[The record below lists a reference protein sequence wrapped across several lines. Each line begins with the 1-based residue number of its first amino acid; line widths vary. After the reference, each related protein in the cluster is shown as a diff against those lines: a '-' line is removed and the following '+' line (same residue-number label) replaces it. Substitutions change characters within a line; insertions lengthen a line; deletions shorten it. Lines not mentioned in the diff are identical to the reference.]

1 MSVTRG
7 REAAFFFSNYR
18 IRVLRF
24 LYGTLLSAYDTIGSD
39 FKPNVDKK
47 KYKDSVME
55 CFEKINS
62 YFLKERLKNLTNRFN
77 YKGIIMY

>member
-1 MSVTRG
+1 M
-7 REAAFFFSNYR
+7 
-18 IRVLRF
+18 
-24 LYGTLLSAYDTIGSD
+24 DTIGSD

-62 YFLKERLKNLTNRFN
+62 YFLKEKIRKVLSQGLKTANSASTERAFR
-77 YKGIIMY
+77 

>member
-24 LYGTLLSAYDTIGSD
+24 LYGTLLSAYDNID
-39 FKPNVDKK
+39 EMLIFHKLN
-47 KYKDSVME
+47 
-55 CFEKINS
+55 
-62 YFLKERLKNLTNRFN
+62 
-77 YKGIIMY
+77 

>member
-1 MSVTRG
+1 MLDH
-7 REAAFFFSNYR
+7 N
-18 IRVLRF
+18 
-24 LYGTLLSAYDTIGSD
+24 
-39 FKPNVDKK
+39 NKK

>member
-1 MSVTRG
+1 MEKIVT
-7 REAAFFFSNYR
+7 AM
-18 IRVLRF
+18 
-24 LYGTLLSAYDTIGSD
+24 LLMLVKAWTTVDTIGSD

-62 YFLKERLKNLTNRFN
+62 YFLKERWVNHKNC
-77 YKGIIMY
+77 GIDRLNPRLNIS